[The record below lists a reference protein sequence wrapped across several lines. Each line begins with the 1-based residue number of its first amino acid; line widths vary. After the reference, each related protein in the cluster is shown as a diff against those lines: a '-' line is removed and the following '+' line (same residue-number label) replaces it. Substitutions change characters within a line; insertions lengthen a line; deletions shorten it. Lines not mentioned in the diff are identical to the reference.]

1 MHEISGMRR
10 NSTAK
15 NFVDSALFFSVLL
28 IYDALSSMHLF
39 LPPLFG
45 ILFLAFVSY
54 YERERYYSLFAFVIV
69 LCVMEA
75 NKGFCPALLFII
87 YCLIYI
93 FLHNRI
99 VKMFKYV
106 NIVEL
111 IYIPAV
117 YVALIIL
124 NSFFVLN
131 AQNLPLI
138 NLLLWYIF
146 AEILM
151 MVCVWIVNIK

>member
-54 YERERYYSLFAFVIV
+54 YERGRYYSLFGFVIV

>member
-1 MHEISGMRR
+1 MQEISSMRR
-10 NSTAK
+10 NSTYQ
-15 NFVDSALFFSVLL
+15 NFIDSALFVSVLL
-28 IYDALSSMHLF
+28 IYDALSSMHLW

-45 ILFLAFVSY
+45 ILFLVFVNF
-54 YERERYYSLFAFVIV
+54 YEKGRYYSLFAFVIV

-87 YCLIYI
+87 YCLMYM

-99 VKMFKYV
+99 VKAFKYV

-111 IYIPAV
+111 IYIPAI
-117 YVALIIL
+117 YLALIIL
-124 NSFFVLN
+124 NSFFALN
-131 AQNLPLI
+131 SQNLPSI
-138 NLLLWYIF
+138 NFLLWYIF

-151 MVCVWIVNIK
+151 MVCVWILNIK

>member
-10 NSTAK
+10 NSNAK

-54 YERERYYSLFAFVIV
+54 YERERYYSLFGFVIV